1 MFGTFVPELEADKP
15 RYGLVHNLG
24 TFNPMRVA
32 FHEWVG
38 IFRDVIQPGLT
49 LRERLLYCIAPPG
62 WSHDGSRDTSD
73 TIKQKYVEKTPA
85 ARGSPG
91 LPPAE

>member
-1 MFGTFVPELEADKP
+1 
-15 RYGLVHNLG
+15 
-24 TFNPMRVA
+24 
-32 FHEWVG
+32 
-38 IFRDVIQPGLT
+38 
-49 LRERLLYCIAPPG
+49 LLYCIAPPG